1 MPDETCCLT
10 DRNPAVREPSPG
22 RGGAGV
28 ARPRPDADIRA
39 GIYKREVL
47 LLKVSFLGLL
57 LERFCTDL
65 VLHVVV
71 HFFFLW
77 KSLVK
82 RVTVGT
88 GGLCY
93 AGPGEAGVGA
103 EQERCPSFPDRRGH
117 SGQGSGAAV

>member
-1 MPDETCCLT
+1 M
-10 DRNPAVREPSPG
+10 
-22 RGGAGV
+22 
-28 ARPRPDADIRA
+28 
-39 GIYKREVL
+39 
-47 LLKVSFLGLL
+47 GLL

-71 HFFFLW
+71 HFFFSW

-93 AGPGEAGVGA
+93 ARLGEAGLGE
-103 EQERCPSFPDRRGH
+103 EQERGASFLDGRGDG
-117 SGQGSGAAV
+117 GQGPGAAV